1 MFVRQFCEPI
11 YELWMDE
18 AVASGRLYAPG
29 YFEDDIIR
37 AAYQRSVWYG
47 PAMGQID
54 PLKEANA
61 AVVKVNN
68 LMSSRTKE
76 TAEIAG
82 EDFGE
87 LVEQL
92 KREDQIINE
101 GGLKKHEEER
111 SAVEDSGEDEE

>member
-1 MFVRQFCEPI
+1 
-11 YELWMDE
+11 
-18 AVASGRLYAPG
+18 
-29 YFEDDIIR
+29 
-37 AAYQRSVWYG
+37 
-47 PAMGQID
+47 MGQID

-92 KREDQIINE
+92 KREEQIINE